1 MPALMCPIVPGT
13 HTVMVYW
20 HIVLYLT
27 ELVHTVVDTS
37 GERAL
42 WVVVCAGT
50 RNALLALYLGE
61 ECAVYQIDDAISN
74 YSSTTGDHSLEA
86 KKAKTSSRLTS
97 SLLRRRSH
105 HSPSKRRKLSRAS
118 LTPMIRRAV
127 AYLGLCRA
135 VAL

>member
-20 HIVLYLT
+20 HIVLYHLT

-50 RNALLALYLGE
+50 RNVASPIFGGR
-61 ECAVYQIDDAISN
+61 V
-74 YSSTTGDHSLEA
+74 
-86 KKAKTSSRLTS
+86 
-97 SLLRRRSH
+97 RSV
-105 HSPSKRRKLSRAS
+105 SDP
-118 LTPMIRRAV
+118 
-127 AYLGLCRA
+127 
-135 VAL
+135 